1 MVTPVRGLLSEILS
15 LLLVYVNN
23 QKKMEIINLLLEY
36 LDNTDNRF
44 KNWQIFHS
52 LIQSLYY
59 IIPLNK
65 DYINV
70 PYILLL
76 LLCLDYNG

>member
-23 QKKMEIINLLLEY
+23 QKKIEIINLLLEY
-36 LDNTDNRF
+36 LDNSDNRF